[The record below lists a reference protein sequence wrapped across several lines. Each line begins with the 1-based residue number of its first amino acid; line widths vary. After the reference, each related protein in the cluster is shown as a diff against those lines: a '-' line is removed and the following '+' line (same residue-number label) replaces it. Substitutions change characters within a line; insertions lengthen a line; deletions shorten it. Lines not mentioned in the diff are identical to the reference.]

1 MNQMDH
7 PGQLADFVTY
17 SPTFTFA
24 ARIAILNALDIGGHE
39 GLVRAGHRLESI
51 LSNPS

>member
-1 MNQMDH
+1 MQQIEQ

-24 ARIAILNALDIGGHE
+24 DKIAILNRLDPLE
-39 GLVRAGHRLESI
+39 RLRLVQRKLGASFVQPRS
-51 LSNPS
+51 